1 MGVKPEEIEYP
12 VSVEKGPVTVEA
24 TDKVDQDQ
32 PKSQKIKSQKLPK
45 KEKSLEV
52 NQASTTKLETATNLE
67 EEQPPKD
74 KTKIKQKSVK
84 DKKTSLEV
92 KNIEES
98 ETTIPIV
105 TDETR
110 KIHISVEPWNKVDEP
125 VTPELAPG
133 VTVQDNQAKAS
144 ATSTGTTI
152 EEIPAVTEKAD
163 SIPEK
168 PKKKPT
174 KIKDPVQEKDAVEP
188 VGGFKLK
195 KAQTGKRQIE
205 EAEVE
210 KITLKRHEFEQ
221 VPHEEEPEKETGVIL
236 SNPIITEK
244 VDSIPEKPK
253 KKPKKIKEPIQEK
266 DAVEPELAPGVTVQ
280 DNQAKASATSTGTT
294 IEEIPA
300 VTEKVDSIPEKP
312 K

>member
-1 MGVKPEEIEYP
+1 MG
-12 VSVEKGPVTVEA
+12 
-24 TDKVDQDQ
+24 DK
-32 PKSQKIKSQKLPK
+32 I
-45 KEKSLEV
+45 
-52 NQASTTKLETATNLE
+52 ETAE
-67 EEQPPKD
+67 D
-74 KTKIKQKSVK
+74 YI
-84 DKKTSLEV
+84 
-92 KNIEES
+92 
-98 ETTIPIV
+98 
-105 TDETR
+105 
-110 KIHISVEPWNKVDEP
+110 VDEP

-133 VTVQDNQAKAS
+133 VTVQDNQAKAL

-174 KIKDPVQEKDAVEP
+174 KIKDEKDAVEP

-195 KAQTGKRQIE
+195 KAKTGKRQIE

-210 KITLKRHEFEQ
+210 KITLKRHEFESI
-221 VPHEEEPEKETGVIL
+221 PCEEEPEKETGVIL

-280 DNQAKASATSTGTT
+280 DNQAKASATSTGST

-300 VTEKVDSIPEKP
+300 VTEKVDSIPEKTKKKPTKVKEPVQEKDAVEPVGGFKLKKAQTGKRQIEEAEVEKITLKCHEFESIPHEEEPEKETGVILSNPIITEKVDSIPEKP
-312 K
+312 KKKPKKIKEP